1 MKTDMTYARPEVRS
15 YGAMANLTRATCS
28 GSTYDGTYEQGG
40 DAELCEGGGAA
51 ALS

>member
-15 YGAMANLTRATCS
+15 YGAMANLTRATCTGNS
-28 GSTYDGTYEQGG
+28 FDGNYDFGD
-40 DAELCEGGGAA
+40 DAEQCEGGGAS